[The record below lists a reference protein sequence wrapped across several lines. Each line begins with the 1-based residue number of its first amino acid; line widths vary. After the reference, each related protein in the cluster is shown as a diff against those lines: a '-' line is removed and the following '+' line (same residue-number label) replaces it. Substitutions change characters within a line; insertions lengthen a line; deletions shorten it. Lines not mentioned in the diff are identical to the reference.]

1 MPAFSG
7 ARRFSWRCEIAP
19 ESRGFLAHASR
30 HPASLAAS
38 CGTCGK
44 YAPALPCLQTPC
56 SVGFCGRVCRCAG
69 LHAYFLR
76 HPIALRYL
84 AQKGKGAIMEGLN
97 MGIIKDMPI
106 PLAPIERQAEFARLL
121 DQVIA
126 LKAEQRRSAADLEAL
141 FASLQHGVFQEEL

>member
-1 MPAFSG
+1 
-7 ARRFSWRCEIAP
+7 
-19 ESRGFLAHASR
+19 
-30 HPASLAAS
+30 
-38 CGTCGK
+38 
-44 YAPALPCLQTPC
+44 
-56 SVGFCGRVCRCAG
+56 
-69 LHAYFLR
+69 
-76 HPIALRYL
+76 
-84 AQKGKGAIMEGLN
+84 